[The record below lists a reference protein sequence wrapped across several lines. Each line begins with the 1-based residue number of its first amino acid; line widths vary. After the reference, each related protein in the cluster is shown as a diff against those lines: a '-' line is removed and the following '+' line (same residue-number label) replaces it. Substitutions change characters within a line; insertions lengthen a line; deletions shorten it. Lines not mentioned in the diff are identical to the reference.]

1 MNNQTLIDAYLNEN
15 GFEDLKDYEGKY
27 KINREGKI
35 WSIKQK
41 KELSTST
48 DKGHKRIG
56 LMTNGKQKQYR
67 ISELIKIQ
75 YEGKNNEYIH
85 HIDLTDFEDLKDFE
99 GLYKINRNGDIWSCV
114 YNKLMK
120 SSVSE
125 DGYLK
130 INLTMNGAGYKRSI
144 HRLLAIQYIPNPDNL
159 PEIDH
164 IDRNKLNNDLSNLR
178 WCSRFVNAN
187 NRSSCISL
195 MTEEEQ
201 QKRIDDRREY
211 KRVWAEKKARA
222 NGIKPKGPNITN
234 TTEYKNEWRKNKINN
249 MNDEEKGIYENRANE
264 LQRKRRLY
272 EKQCE
277 VFRNIL
283 F

>member
-1 MNNQTLIDAYLNEN
+1 MNLTE
-15 GFEDLKDYEGKY
+15 FEDLKNFEELYR
-27 KINREGKI
+27 INRRGE
-35 WSIKQK
+35 
-41 KELSTST
+41 
-48 DKGHKRIG
+48 
-56 LMTNGKQKQYR
+56 
-67 ISELIKIQ
+67 
-75 YEGKNNEYIH
+75 
-85 HIDLTDFEDLKDFE
+85 
-99 GLYKINRNGDIWSCV
+99 IWSCHS
-114 YNKLMK
+114 NKIMSPTNEK
-120 SSVSE
+120 
-125 DGYLK
+125 GYLR
-130 INLTMNGAGYKRSI
+130 ISLTKNGERKLYRI

-249 MNDEEKGIYENRANE
+249 MNDEEKGIYKNRANE